1 MAPAFPAGPVL
12 ESCSEGLCGRSAAV
26 IGKKGGGIGTTL
38 VLALVIV
45 VLSVALGVGIG
56 SFDFMER
63 VPVIGSLL
71 EDRPPRTTTG
81 PVVVE
86 GIQELDELATVRWTE
101 SVLVTRESGG
111 TDLERTLTG
120 ERVLLVATGDVEAG
134 VNLAELGEDDVRVER
149 ETVIIRLPE
158 PEILSVNLDEEETR
172 IYDRDFGPLNFR
184 PDDGLV
190 EEARDVA
197 LDKIERAARDE
208 DILDQAEQN
217 AENSIRAFV
226 TTLGFGEVR
235 FE

>member
-1 MAPAFPAGPVL
+1 M
-12 ESCSEGLCGRSAAV
+12 
-26 IGKKGGGIGTTL
+26 IGKKGGSIGTTL
-38 VLALVIV
+38 VLALIIV

-63 VPVIGSLL
+63 VPVIGPLL

-86 GIQELDELATVRWTE
+86 GIQELDQLATVRWTE

-134 VNLAELGEDDVRVER
+134 VNLAKLGEDDVRVDR
-149 ETVIIRLPE
+149 EMVTIRLPE
-158 PEILSVNLDEEETR
+158 PEILSVSLDEEETR
-172 IYDRDFGPLNFR
+172 VYDRDFGPLNFR

-190 EEARDVA
+190 EEARDGA
-197 LDKIERAARDE
+197 LDKIEKAARDE
-208 DILDQAEQN
+208 DILDQAKQN

>member
-1 MAPAFPAGPVL
+1 M
-12 ESCSEGLCGRSAAV
+12 

-38 VLALVIV
+38 VLALIVV

-86 GIQELDELATVRWTE
+86 GIQELDQLATVRWTE

-134 VNLAELGEDDVRVER
+134 VNLAELGEDDVRVDG
-149 ETVIIRLPE
+149 ETVTIRLPE
-158 PEILSVNLDEEETR
+158 PEILSVSLDEEETR
-172 IYDRDFGPLNFR
+172 VYDRDFGPLNFR

-197 LDKIERAARDE
+197 LDKLEKAARDE

>member
-1 MAPAFPAGPVL
+1 M
-12 ESCSEGLCGRSAAV
+12 
-26 IGKKGGGIGTTL
+26 IGKKVGGIGTTF

-63 VPVIGSLL
+63 MPVIGPLL

-86 GIQELDELATVRWTE
+86 GIQELDQLATVRWTE

-134 VNLAELGEDDVRVER
+134 VSLAELGEDDVRVDGEAV
-149 ETVIIRLPE
+149 TIRLPE
-158 PEILSVNLDEEETR
+158 PEILSVSLDEEETR
-172 IYDRDFGPLNFR
+172 VYDRDFGPLNFR

-190 EEARDVA
+190 EDARDVA
-197 LDKIERAARDE
+197 LDKLEKAARDE

-226 TTLGFGEVR
+226 VTLGFKEVR

>member
-1 MAPAFPAGPVL
+1 M
-12 ESCSEGLCGRSAAV
+12 
-26 IGKKGGGIGTTL
+26 IGKKVGGIGTTF

-63 VPVIGSLL
+63 MPVIGPLL

-86 GIQELDELATVRWTE
+86 GIQELDQLATVRWTE

-134 VNLAELGEDDVRVER
+134 VSLAELGEDDVRVDG
-149 ETVIIRLPE
+149 ETVTIRLPE
-158 PEILSVNLDEEETR
+158 PEILSVSLDEEETR
-172 IYDRDFGPLNFR
+172 VYDRDFGPLNFR
-184 PDDGLV
+184 PNDGLV

-197 LDKIERAARDE
+197 LDKLEKAARDE

-217 AENSIRAFV
+217 TENSIRAFV
-226 TTLGFGEVR
+226 TSLGFKEVR

>member
-1 MAPAFPAGPVL
+1 M
-12 ESCSEGLCGRSAAV
+12 
-26 IGKKGGGIGTTL
+26 IGKKVGGIGTTF

-63 VPVIGSLL
+63 MPVIGPLL

-86 GIQELDELATVRWTE
+86 GIQELDQLATVRWTE

-134 VNLAELGEDDVRVER
+134 VSLAELGEDDVRVDGEAV
-149 ETVIIRLPE
+149 TIRLPE
-158 PEILSVNLDEEETR
+158 PEILFVSLDEEETR
-172 IYDRDFGPLNFR
+172 VYDRDFGPLNFR

-190 EEARDVA
+190 EEARDAA
-197 LDKIERAARDE
+197 LDKIEKAARDE

-217 AENSIRAFV
+217 TENSIRALV
-226 TTLGFGEVR
+226 TSLGFKEVR